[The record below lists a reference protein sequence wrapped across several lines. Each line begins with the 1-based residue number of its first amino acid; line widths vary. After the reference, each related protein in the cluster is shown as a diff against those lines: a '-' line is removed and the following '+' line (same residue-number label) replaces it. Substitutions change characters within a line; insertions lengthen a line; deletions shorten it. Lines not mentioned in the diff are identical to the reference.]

1 MNFLQTDIPSVQD
14 LLHSGEPFVPFSEF
28 SAQTLQAQPDE
39 DTSRWIENKIR
50 DGKPFVIRGFT
61 QTIRWQRASLNNQS
75 LVRLSSSGG
84 MSASHNHLA
93 LEIAVANSIFFS
105 PVIPVR
111 NCQTGRDIKMRLRD
125 LLSYS
130 DDARTGSVREL

>member
-1 MNFLQTDIPSVQD
+1 MDFSQTDTPSVQD
-14 LLHSGEPFVPFSEF
+14 LLQSGEPFVPFSEF
-28 SAQTLQAQPDE
+28 SAQALQAQPDE
-39 DTSRWIENKIR
+39 DTSRWIENKIH
-50 DGKPFVIRGFT
+50 DGRPFVIRGFAE
-61 QTIRWQRASLNNQS
+61 TIGWQGAGLNNGS

-84 MSASHNHLA
+84 MSASHNYLA
-93 LEIAVANSIFFS
+93 LEIVVANSISSS

-130 DDARTGSVREL
+130 DDARAGNVREL